1 MLSLS
6 DLHKYQIKSRDFI
19 LDNNNCGLFQQCGL
33 GKTVSTLT
41 AISDLLRQR
50 EVRKVLVV
58 STLRVANTVWHTE
71 VKEWEHLQHLTVSRI
86 IGNAVQRKEAIN
98 GAVIHTIN
106 IENLPWLVREACRT
120 NFPYDFV
127 VFDESSLLK
136 NSSSQRFKAAKAMLS
151 ALSRVVILT
160 GSPAANGVHDLWSQ
174 IYLLDRGQRLG
185 KNITQFRNKWFRQNR
200 FYGYDPLP
208 NALTEIPARIED
220 ICLSMKADDYLDV
233 PEMIEN
239 EIEIELSASAKKIY
253 KDMRK
258 QLLVEINNTD
268 IESPTAA
275 TLVNKCQQI
284 SNGFLYD
291 EQKNIHVLH
300 ENKLDALESII
311 EETESPILIFYT
323 FKADLEAIKK
333 RFAYVATLEKDS
345 DLTIQMW
352 NNEDIPLLCCHPACL
367 HPSTEVLTEHRG
379 WIKIID
385 VKTDERV
392 FDGIE
397 FVNHSG
403 CHFSGVKEVID
414 VMGITMTKN
423 HKILIDNEW
432 VEAKNVQ
439 NNIHTRRKA
448 NYSYSGT
455 DSYLSTMLPLRRDT
469 YTIKTKCFKGKQR
482 WQKALFKMHKRKL
495 PFNDKHKNLAYLA
508 WDVKSNDKRIQSQL
522 YSIWRKWHRC
532 CKRMAGFQEF
542 LFRYGRNIFGQFDFR
557 SNRQFKRLFQK
568 QLSMGNKYGATSKQN
583 KQQGFSLQRKTN
595 ALVRILQ
602 SCQHRSWGNN
612 SSFEFGDDTRRS
624 CGRLFKFE
632 ISKKPKFSEVFD
644 LVNCGSRNRFLVR
657 NNNGDVFISHNSAG
671 HGLNLQKGGNTI
683 VWYGLTFSWE
693 LFEQANSRLHRQG
706 QRKNVFVHYLLGSNT
721 IDHLVL
727 KALRNKERVQNS
739 VFEQLKALDK
749 S

>member
-6 DLHKYQIKSRDFI
+6 NLHKYQLKSRDFI

-41 AISDLLRQR
+41 AISDLLEQR
-50 EVRKVLVV
+50 EVRKILVV

-136 NSSSQRFKAAKAMLS
+136 NPSSQRFKAAKAMLS

-208 NALTEIPARIED
+208 NALIEIPARIED
-220 ICLSMKADDYLDV
+220 ICLSMKANDYLDV

-239 EIEIELSASAKKIY
+239 EIEIELSASAKKVY

-323 FKADLEAIKK
+323 FKADLEVIKK
-333 RFAYVATLEKDS
+333 RFSYVQTLENDS
-345 DLTIQMW
+345 DLVVRLW
-352 NNEDIPLLCCHPACL
+352 NQGDVPILCCHP
-367 HPSTEVLTEHRG
+367 R
-379 WIKIID
+379 
-385 VKTDERV
+385 
-392 FDGIE
+392 
-397 FVNHSG
+397 
-403 CHFSGVKEVID
+403 
-414 VMGITMTKN
+414 
-423 HKILIDNEW
+423 
-432 VEAKNVQ
+432 
-439 NNIHTRRKA
+439 
-448 NYSYSGT
+448 
-455 DSYLSTMLPLRRDT
+455 
-469 YTIKTKCFKGKQR
+469 
-482 WQKALFKMHKRKL
+482 
-495 PFNDKHKNLAYLA
+495 
-508 WDVKSNDKRIQSQL
+508 
-522 YSIWRKWHRC
+522 
-532 CKRMAGFQEF
+532 
-542 LFRYGRNIFGQFDFR
+542 
-557 SNRQFKRLFQK
+557 
-568 QLSMGNKYGATSKQN
+568 
-583 KQQGFSLQRKTN
+583 
-595 ALVRILQ
+595 
-602 SCQHRSWGNN
+602 
-612 SSFEFGDDTRRS
+612 
-624 CGRLFKFE
+624 
-632 ISKKPKFSEVFD
+632 
-644 LVNCGSRNRFLVR
+644 
-657 NNNGDVFISHNSAG
+657 SAG

-706 QRKNVFVHYLLGSNT
+706 QRKNVFVHYLLGLGT

-727 KALRNKERVQNS
+727 KALRNKERVQDS